1 MALRIKKKDLIVN
14 IMNNQF
20 TTIHNIY
27 EVNSKLKPEET
38 KINKGGNEERE
49 EGREGARQ
57 VGRKGGREEGS
68 AVNQISFY

>member
-1 MALRIKKKDLIVN
+1 
-14 IMNNQF
+14 MNNQF

-49 EGREGARQ
+49 EGREDLE
-57 VGRKGGREEGS
+57 VTCS
-68 AVNQISFY
+68 I